1 MNFIAAASNGASMSI
16 ALVANVAVNVLAFV
30 SLLSFI
36 DSTLS
41 WLGHRVGQDD
51 PPVTFR
57 VSSWFPFEA

>member
-1 MNFIAAASNGASMSI
+1 MSI